1 MGETDR
7 VARRHAEARLEA
19 AARLERGNGNGR
31 HLRPHQGRTRFHMT
45 RVLPVLVAALAAGG
59 GQGGGRGG
67 APPAL
72 VSPATTPPVAL
83 PDQPT
88 SPAPRR
94 SDAVRYGPSALR
106 YLVHRRL
113 HVQQGQAERP
123 QATDLGARIY
133 VAAAIAGPAD
143 SIGYPATFTVDSIVP
158 DSGTPPPLAD
168 NLSRARKLVFSGRLL
183 PRGGF
188 VNGVASD
195 SVLAQS
201 LGQFLANFRDFMPRL
216 PRDGLTP
223 GIAWTDTLEA
233 TQKGGGSEVSRRAL
247 LPSTAAPWDEHP
259 GTPRLRLGRARG
271 RERG

>member
-1 MGETDR
+1 
-7 VARRHAEARLEA
+7 
-19 AARLERGNGNGR
+19 
-31 HLRPHQGRTRFHMT
+31 MT
-45 RVLPVLVAALAAGG
+45 RRLLVTGAALAAACASRTGAGG
-59 GQGGGRGG
+59 STPAPV
-67 APPAL
+67 APP
-72 VSPATTPPVAL
+72 PAAPAAAPV
-83 PDQPT
+83 QPIAQ
-88 SPAPRR
+88 PAGRR
-94 SDAVRYGPSALR
+94 SDVIHYGPSALR
-106 YLVHRRL
+106 YVVHRRL

-183 PRGGF
+183 PRGEF

-223 GIAWTDTLEA
+223 GITWTDPLEA
-233 TQKGGGSEVSRRAL
+233 AQQGSA
-247 LPSTAAPWDEHP
+247 
-259 GTPRLRLGRARG
+259 
-271 RERG
+271 